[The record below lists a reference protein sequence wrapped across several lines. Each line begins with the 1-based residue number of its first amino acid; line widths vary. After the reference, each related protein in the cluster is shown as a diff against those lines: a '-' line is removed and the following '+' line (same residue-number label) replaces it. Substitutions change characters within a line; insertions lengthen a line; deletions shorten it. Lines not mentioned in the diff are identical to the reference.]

1 MRRLLP
7 ALLSLAL
14 LLAGCGRHPA
24 EDAPDITLYYIAADL
39 ADTAGGDAI
48 RAVPA
53 SIEGLEELETWEAA
67 ALLLSRLAESG
78 DGWVSPLPAGVTVE
92 DIALQG
98 RRVYVD
104 FSRGY
109 GSLTG
114 IRLSL
119 ADYCVALSLC
129 QLEEVSSVYITAA
142 GQPLS
147 LRGSQV
153 LMEQDVVLSGMEDIV
168 RTVAVS
174 LWFLD
179 GGGAL
184 VQEQRE
190 LELYEGQT
198 LAEALAAALEEGP
211 QDRGRSAVLPAGFTI
226 RSVRVE
232 DGVCW
237 LNILSDSMAL
247 LPEAAADQ
255 EIVLQAISRT
265 FLALESVQELRLL
278 VDGTETDFFGQVH
291 MAPYSVLPAG
301 PAVGLEDA
309 GPSPYPS

>member
-53 SIEGLEELETWEAA
+53 SIEGLEELETREAA

-198 LAEALAAALEEGP
+198 LAEALVAALLEGP
-211 QDRGRSAVLPAGFTI
+211 ESRELLRAVPEGFAVNYVRVDSGVCYLSLPA
-226 RSVRVE
+226 SS
-232 DGVCW
+232 
-237 LNILSDSMAL
+237 LAL
-247 LPEAAADQ
+247 LPQDGQTQQMILWSLADSLYSIDSVE
-255 EIVLQAISRT
+255 EIRL
-265 FLALESVQELRLL
+265 LADGEELKLFGSVPVESV
-278 VDGTETDFFGQVH
+278 
-291 MAPYSVLPAG
+291 
-301 PAVGLEDA
+301 AVRPQG
-309 GPSPYPS
+309 